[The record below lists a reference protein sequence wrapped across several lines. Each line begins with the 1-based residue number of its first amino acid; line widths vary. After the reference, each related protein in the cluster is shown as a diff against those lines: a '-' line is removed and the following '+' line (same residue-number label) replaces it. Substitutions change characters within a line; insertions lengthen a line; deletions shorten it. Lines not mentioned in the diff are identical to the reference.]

1 MGLSLSTW
9 AIPIASAFAQA
20 AGHASQK
27 TGKVR
32 HGFPGLWDTIRG
44 QDLRRPAL
52 VLRYAQAK
60 PERQCPEQAER
71 AGKMDSI
78 LSFQNIEKP
87 RAPRDLY
94 SAPITGSSR
103 PPGAFTLS
111 GASWDDMTA
120 PDPAGSSRWT
130 RRATLQV
137 SPSSAPQH

>member
-52 VLRYAQAK
+52 VLRDAQATPGIQISHLAHGQIT
-60 PERQCPEQAER
+60 PEARPHRFNGVEIAAVGWKLDGGHAILPVY
-71 AGKMDSI
+71 AG
-78 LSFQNIEKP
+78 LVQESFIVVP
-87 RAPRDLY
+87 Y
-94 SAPITGSSR
+94 IGC
-103 PPGAFTLS
+103 TL
-111 GASWDDMTA
+111 
-120 PDPAGSSRWT
+120 
-130 RRATLQV
+130 
-137 SPSSAPQH
+137 